1 MMHGMSFGDT
11 TYNGYSCENCLR
23 YHGHVNGSI
32 TSNNAC
38 MVKGNYI
45 MNEVLIL
52 LTGFFLGIA
61 MMMIIDSFTILR
73 GNK

>member
-1 MMHGMSFGDT
+1 
-11 TYNGYSCENCLR
+11 
-23 YHGHVNGSI
+23 
-32 TSNNAC
+32 
-38 MVKGNYI
+38 

-52 LTGFFLGIA
+52 LTGFFLGIT